1 MKTISRDIVSAL
13 IISQDQQLLMGM
25 KDPSAGGVYS
35 DCWHIPGGGIE
46 EGEDKVAALIR
57 EVREEVGIDIS
68 NCTIELV
75 DDRGSGISKKEKNG
89 EVVECHMKFYVYQV
103 DLSENYASIKV
114 SLNDDLKSVE
124 WVAIDKLS
132 NYKLTP
138 PSTTLFK
145 RLGWIKS

>member
-1 MKTISRDIVSAL
+1 
-13 IISQDQQLLMGM
+13 M

-46 EGEDKVAALIR
+46 EGEDKVSALIR

-103 DLSENYASIKV
+103 DLSENYANIKV

-145 RLGWIKS
+145 RLGWIKA

>member
-1 MKTISRDIVSAL
+1 
-13 IISQDQQLLMGM
+13 M

-46 EGEDKVAALIR
+46 EGEDKITALIR
-57 EVREEVGIDIS
+57 EINEEVGIDIS
-68 NCTIELV
+68 KCKIELV
-75 DDRGSGISKKEKNG
+75 DDHGSGISTKEKNG

-124 WVAIDKLS
+124 WVTIDKLS

>member
-46 EGEDKVAALIR
+46 AGEDKITALIR
-57 EVREEVGIDIS
+57 EVSEEVGIDIS
-68 NCTIELV
+68 NCKIELV
-75 DDRGSGISKKEKNG
+75 DDHGSGISTKEKNG
-89 EVVECHMKFYVYQV
+89 EVLECHMKFYVYQV
-103 DLSENYASIKV
+103 DLPENSANIEIA
-114 SLNDDLKSVE
+114 LNDDLKTVE
-124 WVAIDKLS
+124 WVSIDKLS

-138 PSTTLFK
+138 PSIKLFE
-145 RLGWIKS
+145 RLGWIKA